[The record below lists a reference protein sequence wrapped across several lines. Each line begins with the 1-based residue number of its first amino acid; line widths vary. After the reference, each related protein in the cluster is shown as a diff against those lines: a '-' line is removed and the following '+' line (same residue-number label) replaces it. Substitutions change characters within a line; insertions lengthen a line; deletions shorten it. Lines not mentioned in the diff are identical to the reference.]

1 MNFELPGPRWDELPR
16 MRRLLLGSAAL
27 CCLAGSRDA
36 RVTRHVRPGGA
47 DATVDPWPGRA
58 AIPSPSPGGAPCRW
72 VNVTYPG
79 VREFRQCVRPAGAGD
94 LISDVVARDG
104 RWREC
109 DALVPL
115 WRETADEPAGLFVDV
130 GANIGACALPLLRL
144 GARTLAFEPLR
155 VNLAYL
161 TRSALANGPM
171 RWFLSLYAV
180 ALGSAAGEVDVF
192 SQRSN
197 RGNSVVGRAFDR
209 GDARTR
215 PAFDAYRARVATLDD
230 VLWPAGAPPP
240 PPIRLMKVDVQGF
253 EPRVFDGAAR
263 LLAAGLVRVVKFEL
277 APDYLAAV
285 NGGDAAAGPRM
296 LAALEA
302 RGFVLESAESGC
314 ARSRAAK
321 AVVCDREVVARLN
334 RTRARRSNPGRPS

>member
-1 MNFELPGPRWDELPR
+1 

-161 TRSALANGPM
+161 TRSVLANVALAHEDLAHRRERARPRGRGDERAGVRHGLLRSALAQRLGRGP
-171 RWFLSLYAV
+171 RLVVGVEGVELLVVLVDPGRVAGRRFLRFRLRRPA
-180 ALGSAAGEVDVF
+180 AEEPGPAAARGRRGLGSHH
-192 SQRSN
+192 
-197 RGNSVVGRAFDR
+197 GRAAPAATRRLRACCPMPVR
-209 GDARTR
+209 GDHRR
-215 PAFDAYRARVATLDD
+215 RVL
-230 VLWPAGAPPP
+230 
-240 PPIRLMKVDVQGF
+240 Q
-253 EPRVFDGAAR
+253 
-263 LLAAGLVRVVKFEL
+263 
-277 APDYLAAV
+277 
-285 NGGDAAAGPRM
+285 
-296 LAALEA
+296 
-302 RGFVLESAESGC
+302 
-314 ARSRAAK
+314 
-321 AVVCDREVVARLN
+321 
-334 RTRARRSNPGRPS
+334 

>member
-1 MNFELPGPRWDELPR
+1 MDTNERGAAGGGRYVGEASSVGR
-16 MRRLLLGSAAL
+16 SA
-27 CCLAGSRDA
+27 SSSSTRISDRTA
-36 RVTRHVRPGGA
+36 RSASVVCSVSPSFWGVEVGGA
-47 DATVDPWPGRA
+47 T
-58 AIPSPSPGGAPCRW
+58 
-72 VNVTYPG
+72 
-79 VREFRQCVRPAGAGD
+79 
-94 LISDVVARDG
+94 
-104 RWREC
+104 
-109 DALVPL
+109 
-115 WRETADEPAGLFVDV
+115 
-130 GANIGACALPLLRL
+130 
-144 GARTLAFEPLR
+144 
-155 VNLAYL
+155 
-161 TRSALANGPM
+161 
-171 RWFLSLYAV
+171 
-180 ALGSAAGEVDVF
+180 
-192 SQRSN
+192 
-197 RGNSVVGRAFDR
+197 SVVGRAFDR

-215 PAFDAYRARVATLDD
+215 PAYDAYCARVATLDD